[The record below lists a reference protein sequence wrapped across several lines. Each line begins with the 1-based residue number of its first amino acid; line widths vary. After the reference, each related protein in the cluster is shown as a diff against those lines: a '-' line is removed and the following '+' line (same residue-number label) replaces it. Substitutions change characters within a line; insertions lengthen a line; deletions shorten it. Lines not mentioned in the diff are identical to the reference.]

1 MAKLSLISRELEK
14 RRRTRLILFS
24 ILTFVV
30 LMTTAQVLVHQ
41 LRTPSPL
48 PSNVLI
54 FALVNINVVLLL
66 TLILLVFRNLFK
78 IYLEHRSNILGSRFL
93 VKLVVAFVGL
103 TLLPALVLFVV
114 ASNFIITSIESW
126 FNIQVEESLQ
136 RSLEIAQTYYRNAQ
150 EGTLAFARQISQQ
163 MIEAD
168 LLGQED
174 VGVLQQ
180 FLSDKLKE
188 YHLSTIQVFSKEGR
202 ELASALAKKAPGRA
216 GASLVRIVQR
226 GLKGE
231 TFALVQ
237 SIPEGDLILGI
248 VPVAPRWRSSDVSG
262 VVVATSFVP
271 EGLLAKAND
280 ITTGFK
286 DYKVLK
292 MLKGP
297 IKGQAILLFLI
308 MTLVIIFAA
317 IWVGVHLAR
326 GITVPIQ
333 QLAEGTRA
341 VAAGNLNFK
350 VEVKADDEIG
360 ILVDSF
366 NTMTGDLLK
375 GQAKLEAANL
385 ELQKSNEEL
394 QRRRAYMETVLQ
406 NIAAGVL
413 SLDQRGV
420 INTVNQAALRILDLS
435 PKEVL
440 YQPYQRLF
448 QEEAFAPIRLLLE
461 RVVSEER
468 GVIDEQVLL
477 RRNGRVMTL
486 AVSASHLKDGEEN
499 HLGMVVV
506 LEDITQLIR
515 AQQALAWR
523 EVARR
528 IAHEI
533 KNPLTPIKLS
543 AQRLRKK
550 FFDRS
555 PDYERVFDESTR
567 TIIQEVDG
575 LKDLVDEFSRY
586 ARMPSSNPRSGDLH
600 GVVEKVVALY
610 AGLSRRVKI
619 ITDLDPSLPWVDL
632 DPEQM
637 KRALINLV
645 DNAVAA
651 IEGEGEIVIRTRPLP
666 DHSRVLLEVTD
677 TGCGIPAQD
686 KERLFLPYFST
697 KRSGTGLGLAIVYR
711 IVAEHGGSI
720 RAEDNVPRGTR
731 MIVELPAL
739 PRT

>member
-1 MAKLSLISRELEK
+1 
-14 RRRTRLILFS
+14 LILFS
-24 ILTFVV
+24 VLTFVV

-48 PSNVLI
+48 PSNILI

-78 IYLEHRSNILGSRFL
+78 IYLERRSNILGSRFL

-103 TLLPALVLFVV
+103 TLLPSLILFVV

-126 FNIQVEESLQ
+126 FNIRVEESLQ
-136 RSLEIAQTYYRNAQ
+136 RSLEIAQTYYRNSQ
-150 EGTLAFARQISQQ
+150 EGTLAFARQLSQQ
-163 MIEAD
+163 IIAED
-168 LLGQED
+168 LLSQDDTGM
-174 VGVLQQ
+174 LQR

-188 YHLSTIQVFSKEGR
+188 YHLSTLQVFSREGR
-202 ELASALAKKAPGRA
+202 ELASARARKAPSRG
-216 GASLVRIVQR
+216 GAALVRVVQQAM
-226 GLKGE
+226 KGE
-231 TFALVQ
+231 AFALVQ

-248 VPVAPRWRSSDVSG
+248 APIAPRWRTGNVLG

-271 EGLLAKAND
+271 EGLLAKAHD

-297 IKGQAILLFLI
+297 LKGQALLLFLI

-366 NTMTGDLLK
+366 NTMTEDLLK
-375 GQAKLEAANL
+375 SQAKLEAANR
-385 ELQKSNEEL
+385 ELQRSNEEL

-406 NIAAGVL
+406 NITAGVL

-420 INTVNQAALRILDLS
+420 VNTVNQAALRILDLK
-435 PKEVL
+435 PEVVL
-440 YQPYQRLF
+440 DRPYQLLF
-448 QEEAFAPIRLLLE
+448 QEEAFTPIKLLLD
-461 RVVSEER
+461 RIISEGW

-486 AVSASHLKDGEEN
+486 AVSVSNLKDGEGN

-555 PDYERVFDESTR
+555 PDYEKVFEESTR

-575 LKDLVDEFSRY
+575 LKALVDEFSRY
-586 ARMPSSNPRSGDLH
+586 ARMPSSDPRPGDLH
-600 GVVEKVVALY
+600 GVVGKVVTLY
-610 AGLSRRVKI
+610 SGLSRRIKI
-619 ITDLDPSLPWVDL
+619 ITDLDPSLPLVDL

-651 IEGEGEIVIRTRPLP
+651 IEGEGEIVIRTRFLP
-666 DHSRVLLEVTD
+666 DHTRVLLEVAD
-677 TGCGIPAQD
+677 TGCGIPPQD

-720 RAEDNVPRGTR
+720 RVEDNMPRGTR

-739 PRT
+739 PREGGPGLPSKGQEG